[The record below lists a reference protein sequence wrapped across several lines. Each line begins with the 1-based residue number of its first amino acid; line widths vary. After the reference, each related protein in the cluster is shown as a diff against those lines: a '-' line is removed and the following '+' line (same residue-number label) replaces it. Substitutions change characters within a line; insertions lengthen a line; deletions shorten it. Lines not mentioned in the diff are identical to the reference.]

1 MNSNDAKCWKQILL
15 SADLFFDIQDFIT
28 YTSQEKSW
36 NFDNTL
42 ETRYG
47 LALFSRIGV
56 HLTLIL
62 SAKEDNYFEFIYK
75 SVFNLLLRGALTD
88 RISTFYFDGF
98 KTLLFYKI
106 YSHIKPIPELKQ
118 IMETEPK
125 ASDYLHRFS
134 NKNSEFIK
142 LLNVLI
148 ANKIDETVIINT
160 IKEVEGL
167 ELSSII
173 NNMEKLLELNPQ
185 RYTNINK
192 SLIREIKSI
201 VPKL

>member
-1 MNSNDAKCWKQILL
+1 
-15 SADLFFDIQDFIT
+15 
-28 YTSQEKSW
+28 
-36 NFDNTL
+36 
-42 ETRYG
+42 
-47 LALFSRIGV
+47 
-56 HLTLIL
+56 
-62 SAKEDNYFEFIYK
+62 
-75 SVFNLLLRGALTD
+75 
-88 RISTFYFDGF
+88 
-98 KTLLFYKI
+98 
-106 YSHIKPIPELKQ
+106 
-118 IMETEPK
+118 METEPK